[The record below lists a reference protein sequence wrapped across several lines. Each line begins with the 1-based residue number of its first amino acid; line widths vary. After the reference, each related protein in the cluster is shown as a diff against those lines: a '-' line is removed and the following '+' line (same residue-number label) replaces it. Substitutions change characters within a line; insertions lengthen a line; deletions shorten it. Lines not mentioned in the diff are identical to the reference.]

1 MLDNE
6 IKQRI
11 DGARDVLV
19 GQIPDPK
26 GQVDQIT
33 TALVYKFM
41 GDLDRR
47 AEEEGGKRSFFVDGY
62 SRFAWDALMDAKLG
76 GSERRDLYAH
86 AIEEMATNERLPE
99 LFRAMFKGTF
109 LPFRDPRILTLFL
122 KEIDMLPY
130 RHSEDLGTAYEYLLS
145 IMGTQGDAGQFRTPR
160 HIIDFIVAVVDP
172 HKGERIH
179 DPACGTA
186 GFLISAFRHIQQANT
201 KDLPGD
207 TLSPS
212 DKRALTQNLIGCELD
227 PGMVRLSLVNMY
239 MHGIRQPQIRE
250 YDTLT
255 YDELWDESYDAV
267 LANPPFMTPK
277 GGIHPHG
284 RFAVQAKRSEVLFVD
299 YIAEHLSLR
308 GRAGVI
314 VPEGIIFQSQRA
326 YKELR
331 RRLVE
336 DWGLWAVISLPAGVF
351 NPYSGVKTS
360 ILFLDKTAAKGAGEI
375 LFVRVSADG
384 FDLGAQRRP
393 VAENDLPQVRKILSA
408 WKRGEKL
415 EGSEMALWTPK
426 EKIAE
431 DDEYNL
437 SAERY
442 RVVVDYSNAKWPMV
456 KLEEVVSEMKAGF
469 ACGKSNKDS
478 EGIIHLRPM
487 NLTTS
492 GEFVLENSKY
502 IAEEEAKN
510 RAEYFIEEGDVLFNN
525 TNSKELV
532 GKTCVVNKK
541 IKALYSNH
549 ITRIRVDRNKYKPKL
564 LALILYKLW
573 NDDIFLRL
581 CNKWVGQAGINL
593 TTLSEIKIPLPPLA
607 VQEEIVAEV
616 DGYQRVIDGAR
627 LAIANWKPTIN
638 INPDWPKVKLGE
650 VCVFEYGKSLKV
662 ENRNGGEYPV
672 FGSNGIVGYHDSFIA
687 EGPFIVIGRKG
698 TAGAVVYSEKS
709 GFPID
714 TAFYVRVKDKTDI
727 KFLYYILQQAELDK
741 INQQTG
747 IPGLNRNDAYKIMIP
762 SPPLAEQQRIVAEI
776 AEEEKAIAACR
787 HLINSH
793 EQKIRAKIADLW
805 GETPDSPLLA

>member
-1 MLDNE
+1 MLDSE

-11 DGARDVLV
+11 DSARNVLV

-26 GQVDQIT
+26 GQVEQIT
-33 TALVYKFM
+33 TALVYRFM
-41 GDLDRR
+41 DDLDRK
-47 AEEEGGKRSFFVDGY
+47 AKEAGGKRAFFAGKY
-62 SRFAWDALMDAKLG
+62 ACFAWDKLMDARLG
-76 GSERRDLYAH
+76 GDERRDLYTQAVGQ
-86 AIEEMATNERLPE
+86 MAANERLPDI
-99 LFRAMFKGTF
+99 FRAMFRGAF
-109 LPFRDPRILTLFL
+109 VPFRNSKTLTLFL
-122 KEIDMLPY
+122 KEIDALPY
-130 RHSEDLGTAYEYLLS
+130 RHSEDLGTPFEYLLS

-172 HKGERIH
+172 KKGERIH

-186 GFLISAFRHIQQANT
+186 GFLNSAYHHLMEANT
-201 KDLPGD
+201 HNRPGD
-207 TLSPS
+207 ALTQSE
-212 DKRALTQNLIGCELD
+212 KRALPRSLIGYELD

-239 MHGIRQPQIRE
+239 LHGIKQPQIRE

-255 YDELWDESYDAV
+255 YDEVWDESYDV
-267 LANPPFMTPK
+267 ILANPPFMTPK
-277 GGIHPHG
+277 GGILPHG

-336 DWGLWAVISLPAGVF
+336 DWGLWAVVSLPAGVF

-360 ILFLDKTAAKGAGEI
+360 ILFLDKMRAKGAKEI

-393 VAENDLPQVRKILSA
+393 VAENDLPQVQKIASA
-408 WKRGEKL
+408 WKRGKKL
-415 EGSEMALWTPK
+415 EDSEVALWAAK
-426 EKIAE
+426 EKVAE
-431 DDEYNL
+431 DGEYNL

-442 RVVVDYSNAKWPMV
+442 RAAVDYSNAKWPMV
-456 KLEEVVSEMKAGF
+456 KLGEVCEEILSGGTPSTKIHDYWQGNIPWITSADIIDIHTIRPRRYINDIALQKSATNLIPKGNIIVVTRVGLGKLVKNEIDVCISQDSQGLILNSVINAGF
-469 ACGKSNKDS
+469 L
-478 EGIIHLRPM
+478 IYILRKEVQKFK
-487 NLTTS
+487 TS
-492 GEFVLENSKY
+492 SQGSTIQGVTKKQLES
-502 IAEEEAKN
+502 
-510 RAEYFIEEGDVLFNN
+510 
-525 TNSKELV
+525 
-532 GKTCVVNKK
+532 
-541 IKALYSNH
+541 
-549 ITRIRVDRNKYKPKL
+549 
-564 LALILYKLW
+564 
-573 NDDIFLRL
+573 
-581 CNKWVGQAGINL
+581 
-593 TTLSEIKIPLPPLA
+593 IKIPLPPLA
-607 VQEEIVAEV
+607 MQEEIVAEV

-638 INPDWPKVKLGE
+638 TDPSWPKVKLGE
-650 VCVFEYGKSLKV
+650 VCVFKYGKSLKV

-672 FGSNGIVGYHDSFIA
+672 FGSNGIVGHHDSFIA
-687 EGPFIVIGRKG
+687 EGPLIVIGRKG

-714 TAFYVRVKDKTDI
+714 TAFYASVKDKTDI
-727 KFLYYILQQAELDK
+727 KFLYYILQQAELGK

-762 SPPLAEQQRIVAEI
+762 SPPLAEQQRIVSDI

-787 HLINSH
+787 HLIDSH
-793 EQKIRAKIADLW
+793 EEKIRAKIAGLW
-805 GETPDSPLLA
+805 GEKG

>member
-47 AEEEGGKRSFFVDGY
+47 AEEAGGKRSFFVDGY

-99 LFRAMFKGTF
+99 IFRAMFKGTF

-336 DWGLWAVISLPAGVF
+336 DWGLWAVVSLPAGVF

-360 ILFLDKTAAKGAGEI
+360 ILFLDKMRAKGAGEI

-384 FDLGAQRRP
+384 FNLGAQRRT

-426 EKIAE
+426 GKIAE
-431 DDEYNL
+431 NGEYNL

-442 RVVVDYSNAKWPMV
+442 RVTMDYSNAKWPMV
-456 KLEEVVSEMKAGF
+456 QLGELCRIQTGKKDVNQGNPNGKYPFFTCAKTHTFSDVFSFDAEALLIAGNGDVGTVKYYKGKFEAYQRTYVLTEFRGVVVRF
-469 ACGKSNKDS
+469 LYFF
-478 EGIIHLRPM
+478 LR
-487 NLTTS
+487 TS
-492 GEFVLENSKY
+492 LKEFVQQRTL
-502 IAEEEAKN
+502 
-510 RAEYFIEEGDVLFNN
+510 GN
-525 TNSKELV
+525 TMP
-532 GKTCVVNKK
+532 
-541 IKALYSNH
+541 Y
-549 ITRIRVDRNKYKPKL
+549 IRVKS
-564 LALILYKLW
+564 
-573 NDDIFLRL
+573 
-581 CNKWVGQAGINL
+581 L
-593 TTLSEIKIPLPPLA
+593 TDFSVPLPPLL
-607 VQEEIVAEV
+607 VQKEMTAEM

-638 INPDWPKVKLGE
+638 INPDWPMVKLGSTCQINPRFVGSLDDNTE
-650 VCVFEYGKSLKV
+650 VPFIPMAAVGAGNGMIDLGINRPYVEVKKGYTPFSAGDVIFAKITPCMENGKVAVVPPLKTKV
-662 ENRNGGEYPV
+662 A
-672 FGSNGIVGYHDSFIA
+672 FGSTEFHVLRPCDGLD
-687 EGPFIVIGRKG
+687 
-698 TAGAVVYSEKS
+698 
-709 GFPID
+709 
-714 TAFYVRVKDKTDI
+714 VR
-727 KFLYYILQQAELDK
+727 FLYYIVSHEKFRRNAANNMTGSAGQQRVPLPFLVNCA
-741 INQQTG
+741 
-747 IPGLNRNDAYKIMIP
+747 IPL
-762 SPPLAEQQRIVAEI
+762 PPLIEQQRIVADI

-787 HLINSH
+787 HLIDSH
-793 EQKIRAKIADLW
+793 GEKIRAKIAGLW

>member
-431 DDEYNL
+431 DGEYNL

-442 RVVVDYSNAKWPMV
+442 RAAVDYSNTK
-456 KLEEVVSEMKAGF
+456 
-469 ACGKSNKDS
+469 
-478 EGIIHLRPM
+478 
-487 NLTTS
+487 
-492 GEFVLENSKY
+492 
-502 IAEEEAKN
+502 
-510 RAEYFIEEGDVLFNN
+510 
-525 TNSKELV
+525 
-532 GKTCVVNKK
+532 
-541 IKALYSNH
+541 
-549 ITRIRVDRNKYKPKL
+549 
-564 LALILYKLW
+564 
-573 NDDIFLRL
+573 
-581 CNKWVGQAGINL
+581 
-593 TTLSEIKIPLPPLA
+593 
-607 VQEEIVAEV
+607 
-616 DGYQRVIDGAR
+616 
-627 LAIANWKPTIN
+627 
-638 INPDWPKVKLGE
+638 WPKVKLGE
-650 VCVFEYGKSLKV
+650 VCDLYRGVTYSKKDEVHKDGIKILRANNIDVKTSELNFSEIRRISEDVKVNPKQMLRVRDILVCTASGSMEHLGKV
-662 ENRNGGEYPV
+662 AY
-672 FGSNGIVGYHDSFIA
+672 
-687 EGPFIVIGRKG
+687 
-698 TAGAVVYSEKS
+698 
-709 GFPID
+709 
-714 TAFYVRVKDKTDI
+714 
-727 KFLYYILQQAELDK
+727 
-741 INQQTG
+741 
-747 IPGLNRNDAYKIMIP
+747 AYKDTECYFGAFMGCIRARDEMVDSRYLFFNLLSKRFRELIKNKAPGVNIQNLKFSDISGYEIP
-762 SPPLAEQQRIVAEI
+762 LPPLDEQQRIVAEI

-787 HLINSH
+787 HLIDSH
-793 EQKIRAKIADLW
+793 EKKIRSKIADLW
-805 GETPDSPLLA
+805 GEK

>member
-47 AEEEGGKRSFFVDGY
+47 AEEAGGKRSFFVDGY

-99 LFRAMFKGTF
+99 IFRAMFKGTF
-109 LPFRDPRILTLFL
+109 LSFRDPRILTLFL

-360 ILFLDKTAAKGAGEI
+360 ILFLDKTAAKGAEEI

-384 FDLGAQRRP
+384 FRPGGATATGCGKRPAAGAQNCIGMETRR
-393 VAENDLPQVRKILSA
+393 E
-408 WKRGEKL
+408 
-415 EGSEMALWTPK
+415 
-426 EKIAE
+426 
-431 DDEYNL
+431 
-437 SAERY
+437 
-442 RVVVDYSNAKWPMV
+442 
-456 KLEEVVSEMKAGF
+456 
-469 ACGKSNKDS
+469 
-478 EGIIHLRPM
+478 
-487 NLTTS
+487 
-492 GEFVLENSKY
+492 
-502 IAEEEAKN
+502 
-510 RAEYFIEEGDVLFNN
+510 
-525 TNSKELV
+525 
-532 GKTCVVNKK
+532 
-541 IKALYSNH
+541 
-549 ITRIRVDRNKYKPKL
+549 IRR
-564 LALILYKLW
+564 
-573 NDDIFLRL
+573 
-581 CNKWVGQAGINL
+581 Q
-593 TTLSEIKIPLPPLA
+593 
-607 VQEEIVAEV
+607 
-616 DGYQRVIDGAR
+616 
-627 LAIANWKPTIN
+627 
-638 INPDWPKVKLGE
+638 
-650 VCVFEYGKSLKV
+650 
-662 ENRNGGEYPV
+662 RNGTM
-672 FGSNGIVGYHDSFIA
+672 DA
-687 EGPFIVIGRKG
+687 EG
-698 TAGAVVYSEKS
+698 
-709 GFPID
+709 
-714 TAFYVRVKDKTDI
+714 KD
-727 KFLYYILQQAELDK
+727 
-741 INQQTG
+741 
-747 IPGLNRNDAYKIMIP
+747 R
-762 SPPLAEQQRIVAEI
+762 R
-776 AEEEKAIAACR
+776 R
-787 HLINSH
+787 
-793 EQKIRAKIADLW
+793 
-805 GETPDSPLLA
+805 